1 MPTVKLFGCGFHWS
15 QAVWRKVWKLGLK
28 KETTTRNLFLLVF
41 YYLIRSNIWD
51 FRLSTMSTD
60 RPRCS
65 RGKSCSYHLCPQT
78 TLRTCLTGSYNR
90 LTRTPPYKTFLN
102 TWKKHGNI
110 GTNSYIEGWHNRM
123 NQRAS
128 YRHQLQFY
136 LPVKF
141 QHSEAMLAKLQ
152 VELFSQAKLTRI
164 QRKRYRDMQSKI
176 IKLWDRFD
184 NDEIDSYR

>member
-1 MPTVKLFGCGFHWS
+1 MDFIRARPYGERYES
-15 QAVWRKVWKLGLK
+15 EVWKRK
-28 KETTTRNLFLLVF
+28 QQQE
-41 YYLIRSNIWD
+41 I
-51 FRLSTMSTD
+51 
-60 RPRCS
+60 
-65 RGKSCSYHLCPQT
+65 CSYLYFITSSDPIFGTSGPQT

-90 LTRTPPYKTFLN
+90 LTRTPPYKTFFN
-102 TWKKHGNI
+102 TWEKHGNI

-152 VELFSQAKLTRI
+152 VELVSQAKLPRI

>member
-1 MPTVKLFGCGFHWS
+1 
-15 QAVWRKVWKLGLK
+15 
-28 KETTTRNLFLLVF
+28 
-41 YYLIRSNIWD
+41 
-51 FRLSTMSTD
+51 
-60 RPRCS
+60 
-65 RGKSCSYHLCPQT
+65 
-78 TLRTCLTGSYNR
+78 
-90 LTRTPPYKTFLN
+90 
-102 TWKKHGNI
+102 
-110 GTNSYIEGWHNRM
+110 M

-152 VELFSQAKLTRI
+152 VELVSQAKLPRI

-184 NDEIDSYR
+184 NDETDSYR